1 MGTGELL
8 LGESES
14 ESEVSNFEI
23 RSKVLEKSKAL
34 LL

>member
-8 LGESES
+8 LGES